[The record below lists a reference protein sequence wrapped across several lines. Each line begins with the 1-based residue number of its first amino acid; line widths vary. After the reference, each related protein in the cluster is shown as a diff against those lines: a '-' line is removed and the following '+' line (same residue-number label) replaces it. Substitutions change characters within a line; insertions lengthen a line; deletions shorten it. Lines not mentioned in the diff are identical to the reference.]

1 MAKKTDKQTALAQN
15 FLRSSKLVRLLLD
28 TSSIEASDTVY
39 EVGPGRG
46 IITAELAQIARNVIA
61 IEKDP
66 ALARQLCRRF
76 EGVSNV
82 QIITNDFLQ
91 YCVPA
96 TEYKIFANI
105 PYNITA
111 GIVRKILY
119 TPPVPSEAY
128 LIVQKEA
135 AEKFSG
141 NPDETQFS
149 ILAKPLFDIQI
160 IRELRKTD
168 FEPVPGVNSVLL
180 RIKKRH
186 PALIRN
192 EDIFLYRSFVRY
204 GFGRWKS
211 SLKLIFKP
219 IFTYQQWKHLSK
231 DLHFPLNAN
240 PTKLTF
246 EQWLGLFECFK
257 QRVPERKQ
265 ACITQVKVP
274 R

>member
-1 MAKKTDKQTALAQN
+1 MAKRSDKRVILGQN
-15 FLRSSKLVRLLLD
+15 FLRSSKLVRLLLE
-28 TSSIEASDTVY
+28 TSSIEASDIVY

-46 IITAELAQIARNVIA
+46 IITAELARVARNVIA

-66 ALARQLCRRF
+66 DLVRQLCRRF
-76 EGVSNV
+76 ESVRNV
-82 QIITNDFLQ
+82 QIITQDFLQ
-91 YCVPA
+91 YHIPA
-96 TEYKIFANI
+96 REYKIFANI

-111 GIVRKILY
+111 GIVRKVLY

-160 IRELRKTD
+160 IRELQRTD
-168 FEPVPGVNSVLL
+168 FEPVPNVDSVLL
-180 RIKKRH
+180 RIKRRH

-192 EDIFLYRSFVRY
+192 EDLFLYSSFVRY
-204 GFGRWKS
+204 GFGRWKK

-219 IFTYQQWKHLSK
+219 IFSYQQWKHLSK
-231 DLHFPLNAN
+231 DLHFPLNAI
-240 PTKLTF
+240 PGKLTF
-246 EQWLGLFECFK
+246 EQWLALFECFK
-257 QRVPERKQ
+257 QRVPKSKQ
-265 ACITQVKVP
+265 ACINSAQI
-274 R
+274 